1 MGELYLVDS
10 HVHFWDPMRLDYPWL
25 AALPDLNRPFLQT
38 DFAIAS
44 ASTNVQK
51 LIFVEGGCKSV
62 QNLTEVDWVSSLAS
76 IEPRIKGIVAH
87 ASLEKGKGAH
97 AELATLASRPLV
109 KGVRRSLQGEQDPD
123 FCIQPEFVAGVK
135 LLAEFCLTFDV
146 CIRHDQLP
154 GVAELARRVPQVSFI
169 LDHLGKPDVRGRRTE
184 PWAAELKELAML
196 PNVVCKISGLTTEAD
211 WHTWQPADLQFYVEH
226 ALEVFGFDRVMFGSD
241 WPVAT
246 LATNYLQWVEVVR
259 KLIPSGDDPAD
270 VKLFQ
275 ANAERIYRV

>member
-1 MGELYLVDS
+1 MGELHLVDS

-44 ASTNVQK
+44 ASANVEK
-51 LIFVEGGCKSV
+51 LIFVEAGCKSGKT
-62 QNLTEVDWVSSLAS
+62 LTEVDWVSSLAT

-97 AELATLASRPLV
+97 AELAMLASRPLV

-135 LLAEFCLTFDV
+135 LLAEFSLTFDV

-154 GVAELARRVPQVSFI
+154 GVAELARRVPHVSFI

-184 PWAAELKELAML
+184 PWAAELKDLAML

-211 WHTWQPADLQFYVEH
+211 WQKWQPADLQFYLEH
-226 ALEVFGFDRVMFGSD
+226 ALEAFGFDRVMFGSD

-246 LATNYLQWVEVVR
+246 LATNYQKWVEVVR
-259 KLIPSGDDPAD
+259 KLIPSGDGPAE